1 MLSLKLESISK
12 SFGYRQVLKGINL
25 EVQPGQCCGIVGPNG
40 SGKSTLLKIAAGL
53 ISPTSGKIRFADS
66 NKIVTFDTARN
77 SLFWIA
83 PDLEFYGELTALENL
98 SLFAKIRG
106 LKKSRAE
113 IVEQIDRVGLEK
125 RENDQVGSYSTGMR
139 QRLKFALALV
149 CEPQILLL
157 DEPGSNLDWQGV
169 DFVDRFIRD
178 LKQKTALC
186 LATNNPDETKYA
198 DFSIHLG

>member
-12 SFGYRQVLKGINL
+12 SFGTRRVFKDINF
-25 EVQPGQCCGIVGPNG
+25 VIQPGQCCGVVGPNG

-53 ISPTSGKIRFADS
+53 ISPTSGKIKFCAGDKEIPFENVRQ
-66 NKIVTFDTARN
+66 N
-77 SLFWIA
+77 LFWIA

-98 SLFAKIRG
+98 TLFAKIRG

-113 IVEQIDRVGLEK
+113 IVEQIKRVGLEK
-125 RENDQVGSYSTGMR
+125 RENDLVGSYSTGMK

-149 CEPQILLL
+149 CQPQILLL
-157 DEPGSNLDWQGV
+157 DEPGSNLDQQGV
-169 DFVDRFIRD
+169 DLVDKFIREM
-178 LKQKTALC
+178 KPFTALC

-198 DFSIHLG
+198 DFFVTLG